1 MLSYTDV
8 TYYRTLSDEDLIGA
22 AALSTDHLVIALRER
37 VEDLAQTASLVD
49 EMTRTIGEL
58 EARVDSWKAEALELM
73 ERLP

>member
-1 MLSYTDV
+1 
-8 TYYRTLSDEDLIGA
+8 LSDDDLIGA

>member
-1 MLSYTDV
+1 MLSYNDV
-8 TYYRTLSDEDLIGA
+8 TYYRTLSDSDLLGA
-22 AALSTDHLVIALRER
+22 TALSTDHLVIALRER
-37 VEDLAQTASLVD
+37 VEDLSQVAALVD